1 MKERVM
7 SFFRAAMSS
16 MGVVV
21 AAAVTMCAGCA
32 SRGEAEGQ
40 RAAQR
45 NIVVAEVDEV
55 TEIMPLQHVD
65 ATGAAAH
72 LNAQQPQRVRIIAEP
87 AQNALII
94 VGARADVAEMQAS
107 ARNLDQPAH

>member
-1 MKERVM
+1 M
-7 SFFRAAMSS
+7 SVFRASVNL
-16 MGVVV
+16 MGVAVG
-21 AAAVTMCAGCA
+21 AAVTMCAGCA
-32 SRGEAEGQ
+32 TEGQ

-45 NIVVAEVDEV
+45 NVVVAEVDEV

-72 LNAQQPQRVRIIAEP
+72 LNAQQAQRVRIIVEP

-94 VGARADVAEMQAS
+94 VGARAAVAEVQAS

>member
-1 MKERVM
+1 M
-7 SFFRAAMSS
+7 SVFRASVNL
-16 MGVVV
+16 MGVAVG
-21 AAAVTMCAGCA
+21 AAVTMCAGCA
-32 SRGEAEGQ
+32 SKGEAEGQ

-45 NIVVAEVDEV
+45 NVVVAEVDEV

-72 LNAQQPQRVRIIAEP
+72 LNAQQPQRVRIIVEP

-94 VGARADVAEMQAS
+94 VGARAAVAEVQAS